1 MADKFSLRDEYGK
14 ILAEAG
20 KTDKD
25 IYVLDADL
33 AKSTKTETFKKAHPE
48 RFIDVGISEA
58 DMMCTAAGLA
68 SCGKKVFCS
77 TFAIFATG
85 RAWDQVRNSI
95 AYPKWPVKVVSTHG
109 GISVGE
115 DGASHQALEDI
126 ALMRV
131 IPGMTVIVPS
141 DVHMLR
147 KLMPQIIDYPSYIYM
162 RLPRNKLPELYKADD
177 SFDIGKAKEIKKGKD
192 ITIIANGAMVSNAYN
207 TLKRF
212 ESMGVDAGLIDMF
225 TVKPLDEE
233 LLLDV
238 CSRTKGILVCEEHQ
252 ASGGLC
258 GAIAE
263 FTGTHKPMP
272 IETVAIDDTFGESG
286 TPDELFRKYGLD
298 EETIIYKG
306 KTLYDRI

>member
-20 KTDKD
+20 KTDND

-33 AKSTKTETFKKAHPE
+33 AKSTKTEYFMKAHPE
-48 RFIDVGISEA
+48 RFIDMGISEA
-58 DMMCTAAGLA
+58 DMICTAAGIA

-95 AYPKWPVKVVSTHG
+95 AYPKWPVKIVATHG

-115 DGASHQALEDI
+115 DGASHQAIEDI

-147 KLMPQIIDYPSYIYM
+147 RLMPVIIDFPSYVYM
-162 RLPRNKLPELYKADD
+162 RLPRNKLPEIYTDKDA
-177 SFDIGKAKEIKKGKD
+177 FEIGRAKEIRKGKD
-192 ITIIANGAMVSNAYN
+192 ITIIANGAMVSIALN

-212 ESMGVDAGLIDMF
+212 ESMGIDAGLIDMF
-225 TVKPLDEE
+225 TVKPLDSDILKE
-233 LLLDV
+233 V
-238 CSRTKGILVCEEHQ
+238 SGRTKAFLVCEEHQ
-252 ASGGLC
+252 ITGGL
-258 GAIAE
+258 GSAVAE
-263 FTGTHKPMP
+263 FISGSKPMP
-272 IETVAIDDTFGESG
+272 VERLGIMDTFGESG
-286 TPDELFRKYGLD
+286 TPEELFRKYGLD
-298 EETIIYKG
+298 EESIIYKG

>member
-1 MADKFSLRDEYGK
+1 MADMFSLRDEYGK

-48 RFIDVGISEA
+48 RFIDIGISEA

-95 AYPKWPVKVVSTHG
+95 AYPKWPVKIVATHG

-115 DGASHQALEDI
+115 DGASHQAMEDI

-141 DVHMLR
+141 DIHMLR
-147 KLMPQIIDYPSYIYM
+147 KLMPHVINFPSYMYM
-162 RLPRNKLPELYKADD
+162 RLPRNKLPEIYTDKDT
-177 SFDIGKAKEIKKGKD
+177 FEIGKAKEIKKGKD
-192 ITIIANGAMVSNAYN
+192 ITIIANGAMVSIAMN

-212 ESMGVDAGLIDMF
+212 ESMGIDAGLIDMF
-225 TVKPLDEE
+225 TVKPLDSD
-233 LLLDV
+233 LLKEA
-238 CSRTKGILVCEEHQ
+238 SGRTKAFLVCEEHQ
-252 ASGGLC
+252 ITGGL
-258 GAIAE
+258 GSAVAE
-263 FTGTHKPMP
+263 FISGIAPMP
-272 IETVAIDDTFGESG
+272 VERLGIMDTFGESG

-298 EETIIYKG
+298 EESIIYKG